1 MKIVLDANVIIAA
14 FAARG
19 LCESI
24 IEVCLSEHEI
34 VLCDELLD
42 EILRNLQGKIKIPTS
57 IVADIGAL
65 LREYSSMFNPAP
77 MASDVCRDP
86 DDIKIL
92 GLAVASNADYIVT
105 GDKDLLVLKKFQGIS
120 ILNPRSFSN
129 ILRGKEKKVNGASS
143 D

>member
-24 IEVCLSEHEI
+24 MEVCLSEHEI
-34 VLCDELLD
+34 ALSDDLLD
-42 EILRNLQGKIKIPTS
+42 ETLRNLRDKIKQPKD
-57 IVADIGAL
+57 VVNNIGTF
-65 LREYSSMFNPAP
+65 LREHSNISIPSP
-77 MASDVCRDP
+77 LASDICRDP

-105 GDKDLLVLKKFQGIS
+105 GVKNLLVLKSFQGIP
-120 ILNPRSFSN
+120 ILNPRSFSG
-129 ILRGKEKKVNGASS
+129 ILQKGEK
-143 D
+143 